1 MMPAE
6 AHKNLEKYAGKFDVE
21 ISMVMNDGAA
31 PVVIMVKST
40 NKMILGGRFLEMTQ
54 MGDMMGMSYQAISTM
69 GFNNTDKNFNL
80 TTITNMGTGTLYVT
94 GPHDPLTNTAE
105 LRGILSN
112 PVNEQMIEVR
122 QVFHFLNED
131 QMMIENFDKEEGSEE
146 RKTIEYKFTR
156 IKK

>member
-1 MMPAE
+1 
-6 AHKNLEKYAGKFDVE
+6 
-21 ISMVMNDGAA
+21 
-31 PVVIMVKST
+31 
-40 NKMILGGRFLEMTQ
+40 MILGGRFLEMTQ